1 MSIDQIRRSILI
13 VVGAGAI
20 AVAGLFAG
28 RMSANAFSPAHSHG
42 DFATRVFTRISADLD
57 LSDDQIGRIKDVLR
71 AHASEIKDQLQASA
85 QARQALHALM
95 IAQPVDEG
103 AVRAAAQQ
111 VGQTQ
116 ASGALLFAKI
126 RGEVDPI
133 LTTEQKS
140 RIQTFQTRMGQR
152 ADKSVQSFDAFLKS
166 SS

>member
-28 RMSANAFSPAHSHG
+28 RLSANAFSPAHSRG

-95 IAQPVDEG
+95 IAQPVDES

-166 SS
+166 GS

>member
-28 RMSANAFSPAHSHG
+28 RMSANAFSPAHSRG

-152 ADKSVQSFDAFLKS
+152 ADQSVQSFDAVLKS
-166 SS
+166 RS

>member
-13 VVGAGAI
+13 AVGAGAI

-28 RMSANAFSPAHSHG
+28 RMSANAFTPSHSRG

-71 AHASEIKDQLQASA
+71 AHASEIKDQLQASG

-95 IAQPVDEG
+95 VAQPVDES

-152 ADKSVQSFDAFLKS
+152 ADKAVQSFDAFLKS
-166 SS
+166 GS